1 MEEFYDEN
9 YETRHVLTIE
19 NIYHER
25 IWSVFYDNKLDQIY
39 LFVGKIKQIKG
50 NKFNNIVKIFGL

>member
-9 YETRHVLTIE
+9 YETRHVLTID
-19 NIYHER
+19 NIFHER
-25 IWSVFYDNKLDQIY
+25 IWSVFYDIKVDQLY

-50 NKFNNIVKIFGL
+50 NKFTNLV